1 MVHLLVISCLFIRQD
16 NHFHPNFNFP
26 PDYLVTH
33 SSKHSSTE
41 ETIIQYIN
49 IIIPYVEVAR
59 EYEGDINK
67 AALVQVM
74 TTINSNNINISL
86 LATDM
91 IDIAAN
97 KLAKEF
103 LSGMI
108 I

>member
-1 MVHLLVISCLFIRQD
+1 M
-16 NHFHPNFNFP
+16 
-26 PDYLVTH
+26 
-33 SSKHSSTE
+33 
-41 ETIIQYIN
+41 
-49 IIIPYVEVAR
+49 EVAR

-74 TTINSNNINISL
+74 TTINNNNINISL

>member
-1 MVHLLVISCLFIRQD
+1 M
-16 NHFHPNFNFP
+16 
-26 PDYLVTH
+26 
-33 SSKHSSTE
+33 
-41 ETIIQYIN
+41 
-49 IIIPYVEVAR
+49 EVAR

-74 TTINSNNINISL
+74 TTINNNNNINISL